1 MRLSDIGEPAL
12 IEIIRK
18 RFANK
23 KRDVLIGIGDDTA
36 VIKPRRENLLLTTD
50 SMVENV
56 HFNMKFTTP
65 YQLGFKIVSV
75 NSSDIYAMGGRPYY
89 LLLDLAMNR
98 NTESQFIDSFFEGID
113 EASKL
118 YRINLV
124 GGNLATA
131 EKMVANATLI
141 GYAKKPV
148 KRSGAHEGD
157 KIYVTGNLG
166 DSACGLE
173 ILKRLKTPFPV
184 TYKTKIP
191 ASEKLKRRLSGLGL
205 SSDIAEPLVKRHL
218 IPEARNSEAFA
229 KHATSMID
237 ISDGLFIDLS
247 RLCRESN
254 VGARIYREKI
264 PLSEE
269 MKRAAHSIGL
279 DPLRLAYAGGEDY
292 EILFTAPKNKKITAI
307 CIGEIIRS
315 GLRIVDDNGK
325 EKAFSPE
332 GYKHFENKR

>member
-1 MRLSDIGEPAL
+1 MRLSDIGEPAI

-18 RFANK
+18 RFAGKN
-23 KRDVLIGIGDDTA
+23 RDVLVGIGDDAA

-50 SMVENV
+50 SMVEDV
-56 HFNMKFTTP
+56 HFNLKFTTS

-75 NSSDIYAMGGRPYY
+75 NASDIYAMGGRPYY

-98 NTESQFIDSFFEGID
+98 NTERQFIDSFFDGAD
-113 EASKL
+113 EALKL
-118 YRINLV
+118 YNINLV

-131 EKMVANATLI
+131 EKMVTNATLI
-141 GYAKKPV
+141 GYAERPV
-148 KRSGAHEGD
+148 KRAGAHEGD
-157 KIYVTGNLG
+157 KIYVTGSLG

-173 ILKRLKTPFPV
+173 ILKRLKTTYPV
-184 TYKTKIP
+184 KHKTKMP
-191 ASEKLKRRLSGLGL
+191 LSGKVKRRLSGLGL
-205 SSDIAEPLVKRHL
+205 SSDVAEPLVKRHL
-218 IPEARNSEAFA
+218 IPEARNPKVFA
-229 KHATSMID
+229 KNATSMID

-247 RLCRESN
+247 RLCRQSR
-254 VGARIYREKI
+254 VGARIYKKQI
-264 PLSEE
+264 PVSEE
-269 MKRAAHSIGL
+269 MKTASHLIGL
-279 DPLRLAYAGGEDY
+279 DSFRLACSGGEDY
-292 EILFTAPKNKKITAI
+292 ELLFTAKKTKKINAI